1 MLELFSTK
9 RRNIVPNIKSAK
21 KRVLV
26 SERRK
31 TENKFVKATIATYVK
46 NFKAAVK
53 ENIEEAEKMLPEIIT
68 YIDSAE
74 TKGVIHKKNA
84 SRKIARLNTYL
95 FKAKN
100 PTAAVATA
108 AEVEAAKEEIKQEI
122 AEEKP
127 AKKTAAKKATAKK
140 ESK

>member
-1 MLELFSTK
+1 M
-9 RRNIVPNIKSAK
+9 PNIKSAK

-31 TENKFVKATIATYVK
+31 TENKFVKATIATYIK

-53 ENIEEAEKMLPEIIT
+53 ENIAEAEKMLPEIVS

-84 SRKIARLNTYL
+84 SRKVARLNTYL

-108 AEVEAAKEEIKQEI
+108 F
-122 AEEKP
+122 
-127 AKKTAAKKATAKK
+127 
-140 ESK
+140 SY

>member
-1 MLELFSTK
+1 M
-9 RRNIVPNIKSAK
+9 PNIKSAK

-31 TENKFVKATIATYVK
+31 TENKFVKATIATYIK

-53 ENIEEAEKMLPEIIT
+53 ENIEEAEKMLPEIIS

-84 SRKIARLNTYL
+84 SRKVARLNTYL

-100 PTAAVATA
+100 PNAAVVATA
-108 AEVEAAKEEIKQEI
+108 AEVEEAKEEIKQEI

-127 AKKTAAKKATAKK
+127 AKKAATKKATAKK

>member
-1 MLELFSTK
+1 M
-9 RRNIVPNIKSAK
+9 PNIKSAK

-31 TENKFVKATIATYVK
+31 TENKFVKATIATYIK

-53 ENIEEAEKMLPEIIT
+53 ENIEEAEKMLPEIVS

-100 PTAAVATA
+100 PNAAVVATA
-108 AEVEAAKEEIKQEI
+108 AEVEEVKEEIKQEI

-127 AKKTAAKKATAKK
+127 AKKTAAKKTTAKK

>member
-1 MLELFSTK
+1 M
-9 RRNIVPNIKSAK
+9 PNIKSAK

-31 TENKFVKATIATYVK
+31 TENKFVKATIATYIK

-53 ENIEEAEKMLPEIIT
+53 ENIAEAEKMLPEIVS

-84 SRKIARLNTYL
+84 SRKVARLNTYL

-108 AEVEAAKEEIKQEI
+108 AEVEEAKEEIKQEI
-122 AEEKP
+122 AAEEKP
-127 AKKTAAKKATAKK
+127 AKKATTKKA
-140 ESK
+140 SK

>member
-1 MLELFSTK
+1 M
-9 RRNIVPNIKSAK
+9 PNIKSAK

-31 TENKFVKATIATYVK
+31 TENKFVKATIATYIK

-53 ENIEEAEKMLPEIIT
+53 ENIEEAEKMLPEIVS

-84 SRKIARLNTYL
+84 SRKIARLNTCL

-100 PTAAVATA
+100 PTAAVVATA
-108 AEVEAAKEEIKQEI
+108 AEVEEVKEEIKQEI
-122 AEEKP
+122 QAEEKP
-127 AKKTAAKKATAKK
+127 AKKAATKKATAKK